1 MGRSNEPYVVLMELQ
16 KDIFEPPVTKS
27 KKTLKR
33 QKVEEFL
40 KAATALM
47 NVGRGLVCIHTQIGH
62 FLGLFDEQI
71 DSKLNTMIPDGS
83 LFHENFERY
92 FEDNDHVFF
101 RVQPRERGMVSLSSN
116 TKVSL
121 NVGIVE
127 PSHHQLKMFLEKVSR
142 VVTVGN
148 QPSPAAEPRQNSMAF
163 ELGEEVAISPGV
175 FQENCRVQ
183 AKSILEKL
191 RLRDPSNPGRVQQ
204 LADYMWKEVSLPSY
218 ISAFS
223 KVVGGGMVLYGVGE
237 EKRHVEYKWKKV
249 QSVGPSMPFTLPEPS
264 KWSAWED
271 ANPRPVA
278 GPSYLILKTDSAPA
292 NPARQAGQASS
303 TLWQLVDPSH
313 VTDIVSITHPDWR
326 IWEDA
331 SDHRVY
337 HVAKDRDVPVLQQ
350 SNTGR
355 FLCEGVALDEAERTS
370 LSEELV
376 RRVEN
381 EMYWLGHDR
390 PQDPVI
396 FTFHRLE
403 PAGNMWV
410 LEVRVPQY
418 HGLAFYHK
426 DGPHAFKVNSKSEV
440 VPISAI
446 GQWVS
451 GFLKGSSS
459 LLPSA
464 SPSVSHTDCQHK
476 HLSKQTPL
484 FTEVRELIRIQ

>member
-92 FEDNDHVFF
+92 FEDNEHVFF

-116 TKVSL
+116 TKISL

-127 PSHHQLKMFLEKVSR
+127 PSHHQLKMFLEKIES
-142 VVTVGN
+142 

-163 ELGEEVAISPGV
+163 ELGVEVGISPGV
-175 FQENCRVQ
+175 FQEDYRVQ
-183 AKSILEKL
+183 AKSIPEKL

-204 LADYMWKEVSLPSY
+204 LADYMWKEMSLPSY

-223 KVVGGGMVLYGVGE
+223 KVVGGGMVLYGVVE
-237 EKRHVEYKWKKV
+237 EKRYVEYKWKKV
-249 QSVGPSMPFTLPEPS
+249 QSVGTSMPFTLPEPNR
-264 KWSAWED
+264 WSAWED
-271 ANPRPVA
+271 ANQRPEA
-278 GPSYLILKTDSAPA
+278 GPSYLILKTDVVPA
-292 NPARQAGQASS
+292 NPAHYVHQAGQASS
-303 TLWQLVDPSH
+303 TLWQLVDPSR
-313 VTDIVSITHPDWR
+313 VTDIVCITHPDWR

-355 FLCEGVALDEAERTS
+355 FLCEGVELDEAERTS

-381 EMYWLGHDR
+381 EMYWLGRDR
-390 PQDPVI
+390 PQDPVS

-426 DGPHAFKVNSKSEV
+426 DGPHAFRVNLNSEV

-451 GFLKGSSS
+451 GFFEGLSQ

-464 SPSVSHTDCQHK
+464 SPSVSH
-476 HLSKQTPL
+476 LSKQTPL
-484 FTEVRELIRIQ
+484 FREVRELIRIQ